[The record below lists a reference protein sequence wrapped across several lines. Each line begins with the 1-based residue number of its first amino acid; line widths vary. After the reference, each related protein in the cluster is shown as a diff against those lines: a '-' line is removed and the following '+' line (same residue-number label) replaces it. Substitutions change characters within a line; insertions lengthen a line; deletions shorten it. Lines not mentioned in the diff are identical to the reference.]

1 MSSPDYN
8 DEETMDILSA
18 RDIMMVSDPSDSDS
32 TILASEPPQRRLKTN
47 PQDAG
52 DHRIV
57 IQVKGPDKEIPRNT
71 SPRQARRRGNPIGE
85 LMPPAASQNLQR
97 NQSGIPGVIAG
108 SVTPECVGYQ
118 VILRNLIENFI

>member
-32 TILASEPPQRRLKTN
+32 TILASEPPQRRLKAN

-52 DHRIV
+52 EHRIV
-57 IQVKGPDKEIPRNT
+57 IQVKGPDKETPRNT
-71 SPRQARRRGNPIGE
+71 SPRQMRRRGNPSGE
-85 LMPPAASQNLQR
+85 LITPAAPQNLQR
-97 NQSGIPGVIAG
+97 NQSGVPGVPVIVAG
-108 SVTPECVGYQ
+108 SLAPECVGYQ
-118 VILRNLIENFI
+118 VI